1 MQKRKKIMKNKN
13 ISYVNTYTVK
23 EQKIQKKDK
32 IFLLVL
38 YHPSQKYKIIK
49 RCCIFYFENQSKM
62 SKEVVHLEKGRS
74 RNYWRVL
81 PYFLAAF
88 VHYMTLKTL
97 QPGHWEVKEFFYAK
111 LGTFR
116 DLQRAPWSWTPSG
129 SSGWEK

>member
-1 MQKRKKIMKNKN
+1 MKNKN

-62 SKEVVHLEKGRS
+62 SKFSGGLRPPDPPLALVSLKISFENSSDPLFIRFRYVKSS
-74 RNYWRVL
+74 RNLTVMHTYL
-81 PYFLAAF
+81 F
-88 VHYMTLKTL
+88 
-97 QPGHWEVKEFFYAK
+97 
-111 LGTFR
+111 
-116 DLQRAPWSWTPSG
+116 PWTKP
-129 SSGWEK
+129 